1 MYTQIDEALNKG
13 WRHWEQE
20 GNRDRELVVNHLEGH
35 REITTKPGLIKC
47 LKFYYK
53 IQSNFVENNYGAF
66 DSIPVS
72 YVVSSKLENSDYFQ
86 FARQFENMAKG
97 DKIKEKIHAKHCAKN
112 IWLVKPANEN
122 QGKGIKIFDKLE
134 DISRFISSSL

>member
-1 MYTQIDEALNKG
+1 MIKG
-13 WRHWEQE
+13 WRHWEYE

-35 REITTKPGLIKC
+35 REITTKPGLIKS

-53 IQSNFVENNYGAF
+53 ISVNFVENNYSVF

-86 FARQFENMAKG
+86 FAR
-97 DKIKEKIHAKHCAKN
+97 
-112 IWLVKPANEN
+112 
-122 QGKGIKIFDKLE
+122 
-134 DISRFISSSL
+134 